1 MEIKDTIKQIAMEL
15 FFNAGKQEG
24 IKEVAKWIDNHSI
37 LMAEKASKDV
47 RRGVNV
53 DEWEAKLNEWGI
65 K

>member
-15 FFNAGKQEG
+15 SFNAGKQEG
-24 IKEVAKWIDNHSI
+24 IRKVAEWIDNHSI